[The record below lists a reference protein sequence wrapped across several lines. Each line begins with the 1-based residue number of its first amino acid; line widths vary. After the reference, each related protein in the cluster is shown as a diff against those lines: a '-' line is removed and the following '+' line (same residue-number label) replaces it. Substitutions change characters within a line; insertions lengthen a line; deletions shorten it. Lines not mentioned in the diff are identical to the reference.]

1 MLHLKKLRQQ
11 MSLPLAFAIVALL
24 LLLSLGAV
32 AQMSPKP
39 VPADTVIKNGTI
51 LTVTHGTIHNG
62 SILIRNGKI
71 AEVGQTV
78 NAPANAVIID
88 ATGKFVMPGIIDS
101 HSHSA
106 LSNDVNEA
114 TSPVVPHMIMQDA
127 FDYTDKA
134 LYHSL
139 AGGVT
144 T

>member
-1 MLHLKKLRQQ
+1 VLALSSASAISQ
-11 MSLPLAFAIVALL
+11 MSTKHVPVD
-24 LLLSLGAV
+24 AV
-32 AQMSPKP
+32 SK
-39 VPADTVIKNGTI
+39 KGTI
-51 LTVTHGTIHNG
+51 LASTHGVSHKG
-62 SILIRNGKI
+62 SILIHNGKI

-106 LSNDVNEA
+106 LDSDVNEA
-114 TSPVVPHMIMQDA
+114 TNPVVPHMIMQDA

-144 T
+144 TSM